1 MDLYFFQAKSSQG
14 SLMIFF
20 KPYDIF
26 GAKSSQGYNLVIFF
40 GAKSS
45 QGLMIFLL
53 FFLERKV
60 HKAIFL
66 GFLERKVHKA
76 IYSLVIFFER
86 KVHKA
91 INKTYDF
98 LERKVHKAIFFS
110 SEEFTRL

>member
-1 MDLYFFQAKSSQG
+1 
-14 SLMIFF
+14 MIFF

-40 GAKSS
+40 EAKSS
-45 QGLMIFLL
+45 QGLMIFL
-53 FFLERKV
+53 FF
-60 HKAIFL
+60 
-66 GFLERKVHKA
+66 
-76 IYSLVIFFER
+76 FFER